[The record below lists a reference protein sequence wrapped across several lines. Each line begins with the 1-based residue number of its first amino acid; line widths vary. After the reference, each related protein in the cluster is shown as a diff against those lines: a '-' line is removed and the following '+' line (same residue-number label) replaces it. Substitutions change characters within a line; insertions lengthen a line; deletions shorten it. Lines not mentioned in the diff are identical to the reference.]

1 MRLGS
6 IIIPQHLGPS
16 KGFEERLMTSLS
28 EVNLKVETM
37 DKRLGVMEKSQV
49 VLKRRAKRMKAMEKR
64 LDGVEYCR
72 EI

>member
-1 MRLGS
+1 MRLGL

-16 KGFEERLMTSLS
+16 EGFEERLMTSLS

-64 LDGVEYCR
+64 LDGAEYCR
-72 EI
+72 DI